1 MLSDLLAAQGET
13 ASALAATVSAE
24 ELPMLCS
31 LLYRWCY
38 DVLSLRLGGRVRYN
52 PDYAKS
58 LRRIADNA
66 DVLRLHGLI
75 RELDSASRALEHPLN
90 ARLVIEQ
97 LAIRYTRTIAPLE
110 S

>member
-1 MLSDLLAAQGET
+1 MTCCHCDWA
-13 ASALAATVSAE
+13 
-24 ELPMLCS
+24 
-31 LLYRWCY
+31 
-38 DVLSLRLGGRVRYN
+38 DRVRYN

-66 DVLRLHGLI
+66 EVLQLQGLI
-75 RELDSASRALEHPLN
+75 RDLVSASRALEHPLN

-97 LAIRYTRTIAPLE
+97 LAIRYTRTIAPRE